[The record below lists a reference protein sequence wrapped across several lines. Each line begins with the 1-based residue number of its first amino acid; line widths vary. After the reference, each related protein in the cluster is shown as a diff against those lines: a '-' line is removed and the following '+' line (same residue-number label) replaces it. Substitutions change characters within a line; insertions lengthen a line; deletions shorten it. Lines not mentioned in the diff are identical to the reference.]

1 MLDLEKRIIN
11 SRLGSVQDIDE
22 DEFLYKLEM
31 RVQHSQDNRSTMV
44 SSFMMLA
51 VVFILTITQYG
62 ASNISESTYFVEDIE
77 NVLETDL
84 WNLNGDSL
92 NNYDSYLNDMAYY
105 LLQEGYV
112 WETYD
117 LLYIFEQEKEI

>member
-22 DEFLYKLEM
+22 DEFLYRLEM
-31 RVQHSQDNRSTMV
+31 RVQHSKDNRSIMV

-51 VVFILTITQYG
+51 VVFTLTITQYG
-62 ASNISESTYFVEDIE
+62 ASNRSESTHFVEDIE

-117 LLYIFEQEKEI
+117 LLYVFEQEKEI

>member
-22 DEFLYKLEM
+22 DEFLYRLEM
-31 RVQHSQDNRSTMV
+31 RVQHSKDNRSIMA
-44 SSFMMLA
+44 SSFMMIA
-51 VVFILTITQYG
+51 VVLVLTITQYG
-62 ASNISESTYFVEDIE
+62 ASNRSESTYFVEDIE

-84 WNLNGDSL
+84 WNLNGDYL

-117 LLYIFEQEKEI
+117 LLYVFEQEKEI

>member
-22 DEFLYKLEM
+22 DEFLYRLEM
-31 RVQHSQDNRSTMV
+31 RVQHSKDNRSIMV

-62 ASNISESTYFVEDIE
+62 ASNRSESIYFVEDIE

-117 LLYIFEQEKEI
+117 LLYVFEQEKEI

>member
-22 DEFLYKLEM
+22 DEFLYRLEM
-31 RVQHSQDNRSTMV
+31 RVQHSKDNRSIMA
-44 SSFMMLA
+44 SSFMMIA
-51 VVFILTITQYG
+51 VVLVLTITQYD
-62 ASNISESTYFVEDIE
+62 ASNRSESTYFVEDIE

-117 LLYIFEQEKEI
+117 LLYVFEQEKEI

>member
-22 DEFLYKLEM
+22 DEFLYRLEM
-31 RVQHSQDNRSTMV
+31 RVQHSQDNRNIMV

-51 VVFILTITQYG
+51 VVLVLTITQYG
-62 ASNISESTYFVEDIE
+62 ASNRLESTYFVEDIE

-117 LLYIFEQEKEI
+117 LLYVFEQEKEI

>member
-22 DEFLYKLEM
+22 DEFLYRLEM
-31 RVQHSQDNRSTMV
+31 RVQHSQDNRSIMV

-62 ASNISESTYFVEDIE
+62 ASNRSESTYFVEDIE

-117 LLYIFEQEKEI
+117 LLYVFEQEKEI

>member
-22 DEFLYKLEM
+22 DEFLYRLEM
-31 RVQHSQDNRSTMV
+31 RVQHSKDNRSIMV

-51 VVFILTITQYG
+51 VVFILTIAQYG
-62 ASNISESTYFVEDIE
+62 ASNRSESTYFVEDIE

-117 LLYIFEQEKEI
+117 LLYVFEQEKEI

>member
-22 DEFLYKLEM
+22 DEFLYRLEM
-31 RVQHSQDNRSTMV
+31 RVQHSKDNRSIMV
-44 SSFMMLA
+44 SSFMMIA
-51 VVFILTITQYG
+51 VLLVLTITQYG
-62 ASNISESTYFVEDIE
+62 ASDRSESTYFVEDIE

-112 WETYD
+112 WDIYD
-117 LLYIFEQEKEI
+117 LLYVFEQEKEI

>member
-22 DEFLYKLEM
+22 DEFLYRLEM
-31 RVQHSQDNRSTMV
+31 RVQHSKDNRSIMA
-44 SSFMMLA
+44 SSFMMIA
-51 VVFILTITQYG
+51 VVLVLTITQYD
-62 ASNISESTYFVEDIE
+62 ASNRSESTYFVEDIE

-84 WNLNGDSL
+84 WNLNGDYL

-117 LLYIFEQEKEI
+117 LLYVFEQEKEI

>member
-117 LLYIFEQEKEI
+117 LLYVFEQEKEI

>member
-22 DEFLYKLEM
+22 DEFLYRLEM
-31 RVQHSQDNRSTMV
+31 RVQHSQDNRNIMV

-62 ASNISESTYFVEDIE
+62 ASNRFESTYFVEDIE

>member
-22 DEFLYKLEM
+22 DEFLYRLEM
-31 RVQHSQDNRSTMV
+31 RVQHSQDNRNIMV

-62 ASNISESTYFVEDIE
+62 ASNRFESTYFVEDIE

-117 LLYIFEQEKEI
+117 LLYVFEQEKEI

>member
-22 DEFLYKLEM
+22 DEFLYRLEM
-31 RVQHSQDNRSTMV
+31 RVQHSQDNRNIMV

-51 VVFILTITQYG
+51 VVLVLTITQNG
-62 ASNISESTYFVEDIE
+62 ASNRSESTYFVEDIE

-117 LLYIFEQEKEI
+117 LLYVFEQEKEI

>member
-22 DEFLYKLEM
+22 DEFLYRLEM
-31 RVQHSQDNRSTMV
+31 RVQHSKDNRSIMA
-44 SSFMMLA
+44 SSFMMIA
-51 VVFILTITQYG
+51 VVLVLTITQYG
-62 ASNISESTYFVEDIE
+62 ASNRSESTYFVEDIE

-84 WNLNGDSL
+84 WNLNGDYL

>member
-22 DEFLYKLEM
+22 DEFLYRLEM
-31 RVQHSQDNRSTMV
+31 RVQHSKDNRSIMV

-51 VVFILTITQYG
+51 VVFILTIAQYG
-62 ASNISESTYFVEDIE
+62 ASNRSESTYFVEDIE

-117 LLYIFEQEKEI
+117 LLYVFEKEKEI

>member
-31 RVQHSQDNRSTMV
+31 RVQHSQDNRSIMV

-51 VVFILTITQYG
+51 VVLVLTITQNG
-62 ASNISESTYFVEDIE
+62 ASNRSESTYFVEDIE

-117 LLYIFEQEKEI
+117 LLYVFEQEKEI

>member
-22 DEFLYKLEM
+22 DEFLYRLEM
-31 RVQHSQDNRSTMV
+31 RVQHSKDNRSIMV
-44 SSFMMLA
+44 SSFMMIA
-51 VVFILTITQYG
+51 VLLVLTITQYG
-62 ASNISESTYFVEDIE
+62 ASNRSESTYFVEDIE

-117 LLYIFEQEKEI
+117 LLYVFEQEKEI

>member
-22 DEFLYKLEM
+22 DEFLYRLEM
-31 RVQHSQDNRSTMV
+31 RVQHSQDNRNIMV

-62 ASNISESTYFVEDIE
+62 ASNRFESTYFVEDIE

-112 WETYD
+112 WETYY
-117 LLYIFEQEKEI
+117 LLYVFEQEKEI

>member
-1 MLDLEKRIIN
+1 MNDLEKRIIN

-22 DEFLYKLEM
+22 DEFLYRLEM
-31 RVQHSQDNRSTMV
+31 RVQHSQDNRNIMV

-62 ASNISESTYFVEDIE
+62 ASNRFESTYFVEDIE

-117 LLYIFEQEKEI
+117 LLYVFEQEKEI

>member
-22 DEFLYKLEM
+22 DEFLYRLEM
-31 RVQHSQDNRSTMV
+31 RVQHSQDNRNIMV

-51 VVFILTITQYG
+51 VVLVLTITQYG
-62 ASNISESTYFVEDIE
+62 ASNRSESTYLVEDIE

-117 LLYIFEQEKEI
+117 LLYVFEQEKEI

>member
-11 SRLGSVQDIDE
+11 SRLGSVQDIDQ
-22 DEFLYKLEM
+22 DEFLYRLEM
-31 RVQHSQDNRSTMV
+31 RVQHSKDNRSIMV
-44 SSFMMLA
+44 SSFMMIA
-51 VVFILTITQYG
+51 VLLVLTITQYG
-62 ASNISESTYFVEDIE
+62 ASNRSESTYFVEDIE

-117 LLYIFEQEKEI
+117 LLYVFEQEKEI

>member
-22 DEFLYKLEM
+22 DEFLYRLEM
-31 RVQHSQDNRSTMV
+31 RVQHSKDNRSIMV

-51 VVFILTITQYG
+51 VVLVLTITQYG
-62 ASNISESTYFVEDIE
+62 ASNRSESTYFVEDIE

-84 WNLNGDSL
+84 WNLNGDYL

-117 LLYIFEQEKEI
+117 LLYVFEQEKEI

>member
-22 DEFLYKLEM
+22 DEFLYRLEM
-31 RVQHSQDNRSTMV
+31 RVQHSQDNRSIMV

-51 VVFILTITQYG
+51 VVLVLTITQYG
-62 ASNISESTYFVEDIE
+62 ASNRSESTYFVEDIE

-84 WNLNGDSL
+84 WNLNGDYL

-117 LLYIFEQEKEI
+117 LLYVFEQEKEI

>member
-22 DEFLYKLEM
+22 DEFLYRLEM
-31 RVQHSQDNRSTMV
+31 RVKHSQDNRNIIV

-62 ASNISESTYFVEDIE
+62 ASNRSESTYFVEDIE

-84 WNLNGDSL
+84 WNLNGDYL

-117 LLYIFEQEKEI
+117 LLYVFEQEKEI

>member
-22 DEFLYKLEM
+22 DEFLYRLEM
-31 RVQHSQDNRSTMV
+31 RLQHSKDNRSIMV
-44 SSFMMLA
+44 SSFMMIA
-51 VVFILTITQYG
+51 VLLVLTITQYG
-62 ASNISESTYFVEDIE
+62 ASNRSESTYFVEDIE

-117 LLYIFEQEKEI
+117 LLYVFEKEKEI

>member
-22 DEFLYKLEM
+22 DEFLYRLEM
-31 RVQHSQDNRSTMV
+31 RVQHAQDNRSIMV

-62 ASNISESTYFVEDIE
+62 ASNRSESAYFVEDIE

-117 LLYIFEQEKEI
+117 LLYVFEQEKEI

>member
-31 RVQHSQDNRSTMV
+31 RVQHSQDNRSIMV

-51 VVFILTITQYG
+51 VVLVLTITQNG
-62 ASNISESTYFVEDIE
+62 ASNRSESTYFVEDIE

-117 LLYIFEQEKEI
+117 VLYVFEQEKEI